1 MKYVKNKPGGWDKP
15 VKMKKL
21 LKKDKLLKTLT
32 KQTYKT
38 LEKDKLW
45 KRSNVAKD

>member
-15 VKMKKL
+15 VKMKNF
-21 LKKDKLLKTLT
+21 KKDKLLKTLT

-45 KRSNVAKD
+45 KRSNVEKD